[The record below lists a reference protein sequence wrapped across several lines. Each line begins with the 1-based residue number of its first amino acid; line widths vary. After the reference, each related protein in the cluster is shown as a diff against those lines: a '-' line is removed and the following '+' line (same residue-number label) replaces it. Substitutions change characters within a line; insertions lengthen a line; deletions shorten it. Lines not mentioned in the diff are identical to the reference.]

1 MPTKLSPDQDA
12 LAVSVIR
19 GLAMDAP
26 LAAKSGHQG
35 TAMALAPLAHVLYSR
50 VMRHSPQDPYWINR
64 DRFILS
70 CGHASILQY
79 ALLFLSGYGLE
90 MNDIKQFRQWQS
102 ATPGHPE
109 VGHTAGVEV
118 TTGPLG
124 QGFANGVGMAIAE
137 AHLRARFGSSLQD
150 HTTYVVAGD
159 GCLMEG
165 VSHEAASL
173 AGHLQLDHLVC
184 IFDDNKIT
192 IDGST
197 SLSCS
202 DDVSMRF
209 RSYGWHVIEAGD
221 IANDLDALEKVLTSA
236 RDHRGAPVLVVL
248 RTHIGYPS
256 PDHTDNHEAHGNP
269 FNAAHVTSTKNL
281 MGIPDEP
288 FWASADL
295 VESYRAHC
303 AARGQDQ
310 IHDWHRAS
318 TQQQR
323 DDFDRTYS
331 LEPADGWKSLLP
343 QFDGD
348 SKLATR
354 QAFQKILEASI
365 ESIPTI
371 LSGAADLTGNT
382 GTKIGGASAFS
393 ATQPEGTQV
402 YYGIREHA
410 MGSALVGMAM
420 HGGVLPVA
428 GTFFV
433 FADYMRPAIRLAA
446 LSQAKCVF
454 VFSHDSVGVGEDGPT
469 HQPVE
474 HLATL
479 RAIPGL
485 QVIRPADQNETR
497 ESWVAAV
504 EHDGPTAI
512 ILSRQNVPS
521 ITDGSAVVRG
531 AGIVHAVDAPTV
543 VLVATGSE
551 VSVALEASRVLAQQ
565 NIHAQVVSFP
575 SWDRLEQQ
583 PRAFQETVFPAGV
596 PVVSI
601 EAASTFGWARW
612 ATASVGIDRFGA
624 SAPGSEALDKLG
636 INVTNVVDRVNTML
650 ARGK

>member
-1 MPTKLSPDQDA
+1 MPTKLTPDQDA

-50 VMRHSPQDPYWINR
+50 VMRHSPQEPHWINR

-70 CGHASILQY
+70 GGHASILQY

-221 IANDLDALEKVLTSA
+221 SANDLDALERVLISA

-269 FNAAHVTSTKNL
+269 FNATHVTSTKNL

-288 FWASADL
+288 FWASAEL
-295 VESYRAHC
+295 VTSYRAHC
-303 AARGQDQ
+303 AARGQDL
-310 IHDWHRAS
+310 ITDWHHAS

-331 LEPADGWKSLLP
+331 LQPADGWKLLLP
-343 QFDGD
+343 QFDAD

-354 QAFQKILEASI
+354 QAFQKILEASV

-393 ATQPEGTQV
+393 ASQPEGKQV

-428 GTFFV
+428 GTFSCLL
-433 FADYMRPAIRLAA
+433 ITCA
-446 LSQAKCVF
+446 L
-454 VFSHDSVGVGEDGPT
+454 
-469 HQPVE
+469 
-474 HLATL
+474 
-479 RAIPGL
+479 
-485 QVIRPADQNETR
+485 
-497 ESWVAAV
+497 
-504 EHDGPTAI
+504 
-512 ILSRQNVPS
+512 PS
-521 ITDGSAVVRG
+521 DWPRYRKQKASLF
-531 AGIVHAVDAPTV
+531 
-543 VLVATGSE
+543 LVMI
-551 VSVALEASRVLAQQ
+551 Q
-565 NIHAQVVSFP
+565 
-575 SWDRLEQQ
+575 W
-583 PRAFQETVFPAGV
+583 
-596 PVVSI
+596 
-601 EAASTFGWARW
+601 
-612 ATASVGIDRFGA
+612 A
-624 SAPGSEALDKLG
+624 SAKMDQLINPSNILRPCVLSLG
-636 INVTNVVDRVNTML
+636 YKSSGRPIKTKHARLGWQRSNTMDPL
-650 ARGK
+650 RLS